1 VGRLQALTT
10 NITGDMSQ
18 QPIEMQIRRVE
29 NRACPPPTSQ
39 VVGWQENTGGE
50 WQPSPD
56 IGSGLAWQDILVVM
70 LPGKAAEIVV
80 VLSLEGSSRKVGHL
94 SATASAWMMDLSRRN
109 WRVDLWWWSG
119 DKLEC

>member
-70 LPGKAAEIVV
+70 LPGKAAEIIG
-80 VLSLEGSSRKVGHL
+80 VLSLGGSSKGGTSV
-94 SATASAWMMDLSRRN
+94 SYSI
-109 WRVDLWWWSG
+109 RVDDGSFTQKLAGGPVVVVWW
-119 DKLEC
+119 